1 MLTSEEKKLKET
13 ADTIFYNK
21 EKEPPRYGWR
31 YGQRKPPDDV
41 RDVLFYNDNE
51 KKQRLMPIQAE

>member
-13 ADTIFYNK
+13 ADTIFYNE
-21 EKEPPRYGWR
+21 EKEPPRFGWR
-31 YGQRKPPDDV
+31 YGQKRPPDDV
-41 RDVLFYNDNE
+41 RDALFYND